1 VSVHSNRGAPLGAL
15 TAAAR
20 RRRSVWAGIAPHL
33 VVLTVTAIWGL
44 NAVVL
49 KVGLSHVRPVPFTTA
64 RFLVGSLFLALVALA
79 LRLPVWKPPPLRFVV
94 PGAVVGFVTNQIAFT
109 SGLSLSTAVD
119 LSLIMGLGPILAALV
134 LFLFSRRA
142 PSRRQY
148 AALLL
153 GLVGVLLVVLQS
165 GHRPGGSVLGDLIG
179 VGAPLSWAF
188 YLLVMSRAAGRT
200 NPFVYLSWASL
211 VAALILL
218 PAAIWISLDG
228 HDSWSQALLPLAYAS
243 IMATGV
249 AYSAYFWAVPR
260 LGVTGTAL
268 YTYLQPVMGAAA
280 GSLLLHEEFGWG
292 RALGAA
298 LIVIAAYL
306 GASGLLPAAQR
317 RQEARAEG

>member
-1 VSVHSNRGAPLGAL
+1 LSVQGDLDAL

-20 RRRSVWAGIAPHL
+20 RRRSGWSALAPHL
-33 VVLTVTAIWGL
+33 VVLGVTAIWGL

-49 KVGLSHVRPVPFTTA
+49 KIGVSHVRPLPFTMV
-64 RFLVGSLFLALVALA
+64 RFLAGGLLLALVALA
-79 LRLPVWKPPPLRFVV
+79 LRHPVWKPPPLRLVV
-94 PGAVVGFVTNQIAFT
+94 PGALVGMVTNQLAFT
-109 SGLSLSTAVD
+109 TGLRLSTAVD

-134 LFLFSRRA
+134 LFLVSRRA
-142 PSRRQY
+142 PTRRQY
-148 AALLL
+148 AGLLL
-153 GLVGVLLVVLQS
+153 GLVGLLVVVLQS
-165 GHRPGGSVLGDLIG
+165 RHEPGGSLLGDLIG
-179 VGAPLSWAF
+179 VGAPLSWAV

-200 NPFVYLSWASL
+200 NPFVYLAWASL
-211 VAALILL
+211 LAAVILL

-228 HDSWSQALLPLAYAS
+228 RDSWSQALGPLAYGS
-243 IMATGV
+243 IMATAV

-306 GASGLLPAAQR
+306 GVAGLRPGGQPR
-317 RQEARAEG
+317 

>member
-1 VSVHSNRGAPLGAL
+1 M
-15 TAAAR
+15 
-20 RRRSVWAGIAPHL
+20 APHL
-33 VVLTVTAIWGL
+33 VVLSVTAIWGL

-49 KVGLSHVRPVPFTTA
+49 KVGLSHVRPVPFTAA
-64 RFLVGSLFLALVALA
+64 RFFAGGLFLAVVALV
-79 LRLPVWKPPPLRFVV
+79 LRLPLWKPPPLRFVV
-94 PGAVVGFVTNQIAFT
+94 PGAVVGMVTNQISFT
-109 SGLSLSTAVD
+109 TGLSLSTAVD

-134 LFLFSRRA
+134 LFLVSRRA

-153 GLVGVLLVVLQS
+153 GLVGVVLVVLQS
-165 GHRPGGSVLGDLIG
+165 GSRPGGTVLGDLIG

-200 NPFVYLSWASL
+200 NPFSYLTWASL
-211 VAALILL
+211 LAALILL
-218 PAAIWISLDG
+218 PAAVWISLDG
-228 HDSWSQALLPLAYAS
+228 RDSWSQALLPLTYAS
-243 IMATGV
+243 VMATGV

-260 LGVTGTAL
+260 LGVTGTVL

-306 GASGLLPAAQR
+306 GSGGLRPSPQPRPAAQ
-317 RQEARAEG
+317 AESSSGAKV